1 MKVLTSQEFKSQ
13 IFDFTQNKE
22 WHFAGK
28 TPTIIDFYA
37 DWCGP
42 CRMLSPILEE
52 VARKYEGKV
61 NVFKVDTE
69 ASQDVAVAF
78 GIRSIPSILF
88 IPIDG
93 SQPAM
98 VTGLIPREG
107 FDQAI
112 EQLFHIKI
120 E

>member
-1 MKVLTSQEFKSQ
+1 MKVLTSADFKTQ
-13 IFDFTQNKE
+13 IFDFSANQE
-22 WHFAGK
+22 WQFLGK
-28 TPTIIDFYA
+28 IPTIIDFYA

-42 CRMLSPILEE
+42 CRALSPILED
-52 VARKYEGKV
+52 VAKKYQGKV

-69 ASQDVAVAF
+69 ASQDVAAAF
-78 GIRSIPSILF
+78 GIRGIPSILF

-98 VTGLIPREG
+98 ISGVLPSES

-112 EQLFHIKI
+112 EQIFNINI
-120 E
+120 

>member
-1 MKVLTSQEFKSQ
+1 MKVLSSSEFKQ
-13 IFDFTQNKE
+13 EIFDFTQNKE
-22 WHFAGK
+22 WNFAGK

-52 VARKYEGKV
+52 VAKKYQGKV

-69 ASQDVAVAF
+69 ASQDVAAAF
-78 GIRSIPSILF
+78 GIRGIPSILF
-88 IPIDG
+88 IPTDG

-98 VTGLIPREG
+98 VSGVMPTES

-112 EQLFHIKI
+112 EQIFQIKI
-120 E
+120 